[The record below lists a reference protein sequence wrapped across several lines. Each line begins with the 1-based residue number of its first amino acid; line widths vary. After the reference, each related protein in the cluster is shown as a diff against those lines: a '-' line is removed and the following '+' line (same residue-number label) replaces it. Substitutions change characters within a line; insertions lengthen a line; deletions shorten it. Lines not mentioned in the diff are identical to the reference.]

1 MVILVICDSLDM
13 EAGKEILSDRDG
25 EQEACSTRTS
35 DRLPVSDDEDQR
47 IIFPNSAFRPVKY
60 SAECSPSFPQ
70 PQVLSPPPFL
80 PTSSPGWYSSLL
92 SSLYR
97 TGREQNNNLEHHT
110 EDKKENEPGEGKS
123 MC

>member
-1 MVILVICDSLDM
+1 MVILLTSDSLNMETGDM
-13 EAGKEILSDRDG
+13 DG
-25 EQEACSTRTS
+25 EEQPCITRTS
-35 DRLPVSDDEDQR
+35 DRLAVSDDEDQR

-80 PTSSPGWYSSLL
+80 PTSSPGWYSSL
-92 SSLYR
+92 YR
-97 TGREQNNNLEHHT
+97 TGREQNNNLEPHT
-110 EDKKENEPGEGKS
+110 EDKKENEPGEGKA

>member
-13 EAGKEILSDRDG
+13 EAGKEILGDRDG
-25 EQEACSTRTS
+25 EQEAYSTRTS

-47 IIFPNSAFRPVKY
+47 IIFPNSAFRPVKS

-70 PQVLSPPPFL
+70 PQVLSPPP
-80 PTSSPGWYSSLL
+80 PPPPSSPGWYSSLL

-97 TGREQNNNLEHHT
+97 TGAQHNNNIEQ
-110 EDKKENEPGEGKS
+110 ERDPGKKENEGAEGEYY
-123 MC
+123 